1 MVLRRSVA
9 AVAVTLATFALTGC
23 AAEDTLS
30 SLNQNVDTAPPSAP
44 VNVTTQTHGSTVVLD
59 WDASTEADVVG
70 YDVYRYDPDPARES
84 AYVKVNSSPISSVE
98 YVIAERAEQSTWY
111 RVKAVDTSAN
121 RSSVSGAVYAEAGT
135 PELGMPN
142 DTNEPG
148 IEREVVR

>member
-1 MVLRRSVA
+1 MVLRRSAAIVATLA
-9 AVAVTLATFALTGC
+9 AVALTGC
-23 AAEDTLS
+23 AADETLAPI
-30 SLNQNVDTAPPSAP
+30 NQLDAAPPSAP
-44 VNVTTQTHGSTVVLD
+44 TNVRAQTLGSNVILE
-59 WDASTEADVVG
+59 WDASSDADVVG